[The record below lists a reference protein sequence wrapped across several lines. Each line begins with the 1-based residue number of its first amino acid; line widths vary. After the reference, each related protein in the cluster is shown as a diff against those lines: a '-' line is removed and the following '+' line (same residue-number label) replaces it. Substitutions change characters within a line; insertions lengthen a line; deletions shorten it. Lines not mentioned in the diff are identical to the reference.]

1 MCAAAGIAPSAVAV
15 LLHGTTLATNAVLEG
30 NGARVGLIVTEGYRQ
45 VTQIVRSFVPGG
57 LAGWIV
63 WPKPVPP
70 AALEDTVE
78 VGGRMDAHGNE
89 VTPFD
94 EANVRTA
101 FERLRD
107 QGVEAITVS
116 LMNAHLNGAHEV
128 RSGKVAAEIMPG
140 VCR

>member
-1 MCAAAGIAPSAVAV
+1 M
-15 LLHGTTLATNAVLEG
+15 
-30 NGARVGLIVTEGYRQ
+30 ARVGLIVTEGYRQ

-116 LMNAHLNGAHEV
+116 LMNAYPNGAHEV